1 MRYLDKYTRLEADN
15 FEKELARVA
24 LTDSQAKLIAENKG
38 LLRMLMDLRSGA
50 LTAPSDRF
58 EPYVLSFLPDSK
70 YSDWAVKLYY
80 ERNEQ
85 ALFTAAAGLS
95 YVLRLHNDVEF
106 ASYCRRLKYVF
117 PDGWPND
124 PVLYEASVHQEVLQT
139 DLPAKEPLRN
149 WLKKLIQLWQTPRGK

>member
-1 MRYLDKYTRLEADN
+1 MRYLDKCTRLEPDN
-15 FEKELARVA
+15 FEGELARVA

-80 ERNEQ
+80 EQNEQ

-95 YVLRLHNDVEF
+95 NVLRLHNDVEF
-106 ASYCRRLKYVF
+106 ASYCRRLNYVF
-117 PDGWPND
+117 TDGWPND
-124 PVLYEASVHQEVLQT
+124 PVLYEASVNQDVLRT

-149 WLKKLIQLWQTPRGK
+149 